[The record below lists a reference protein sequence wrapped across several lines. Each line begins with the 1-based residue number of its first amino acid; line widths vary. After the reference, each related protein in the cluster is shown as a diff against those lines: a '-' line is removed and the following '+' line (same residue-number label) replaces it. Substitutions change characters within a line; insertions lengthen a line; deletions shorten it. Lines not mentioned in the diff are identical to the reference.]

1 MLPLDWC
8 YGKSTVRLTPQLS
21 SAQGFPSTLDF
32 SLSNQAVCPGGLLV
46 HSNLCKLWRKSA
58 WGKSWMF
65 PPPVVQAPLSLTLS
79 STPSPAGIQSMDLG
93 LDYFVSN
100 PLIILPFFNIQLS
113 FSIWKIRAND
123 SKYLKELILKNIQYL
138 AYRMHC
144 LLLLWVYNHKK

>member
-1 MLPLDWC
+1 MPRRPLGSQQPLQALKEISL
-8 YGKSTVRLTPQLS
+8 GKI
-21 SAQGFPSTLDF
+21 LD
-32 SLSNQAVCPGGLLV
+32 V
-46 HSNLCKLWRKSA
+46 
-58 WGKSWMF
+58 

-123 SKYLKELILKNIQYL
+123 SKYLKELILKNIQ
-138 AYRMHC
+138 
-144 LLLLWVYNHKK
+144 

>member
-1 MLPLDWC
+1 MPRRPLGSQQPLQALKEISL
-8 YGKSTVRLTPQLS
+8 GKI
-21 SAQGFPSTLDF
+21 LD
-32 SLSNQAVCPGGLLV
+32 V
-46 HSNLCKLWRKSA
+46 
-58 WGKSWMF
+58 

-144 LLLLWVYNHKK
+144 LLLLYEFTIIRNRVSGPG